1 MKTSV
6 AISLLILML
15 PFIAAASDVP
25 ARVTPGQVATEVV
38 HAAVRAG
45 DASAGRDA
53 FVDLKCSRCH
63 RVQGD
68 EKIRRDDCIPVGPEL
83 KYTGASEQE
92 VAAAIVARTPVG
104 DRWVAADE
112 SGMSGST
119 ARMTMKQVADIV
131 EYLRAEK

>member
-1 MKTSV
+1 MKISV

-15 PFIAAASDVP
+15 PLIAWSADVP
-25 ARVTPGQVATEVV
+25 ARVTPVQVTTEVV

-45 DASAGRDA
+45 DAAAGRDA

-68 EKIRRDDCIPVGPEL
+68 QKIRRDDCIPVGPEL

-92 VAAAIVARTPVG
+92 VASAIIARTPLG
-104 DRWVAADE
+104 DHWVAADE

-119 ARMTMKQVADIV
+119 ARMTVKQVADIV
-131 EYLRAEK
+131 EYLRVEK